1 MSPWGRNCCST
12 LFAANT
18 GRIATMWQVAVMPVI
33 ANGGGWTGE
42 ESAKKATL
50 SVGFFKYT
58 YSAGVG
64 I

>member
-1 MSPWGRNCCST
+1 
-12 LFAANT
+12 
-18 GRIATMWQVAVMPVI
+18 MWAIAVMPVI

-42 ESAKKATL
+42 KSAKKATL
-50 SVGFFKYT
+50 SMGFFKYT